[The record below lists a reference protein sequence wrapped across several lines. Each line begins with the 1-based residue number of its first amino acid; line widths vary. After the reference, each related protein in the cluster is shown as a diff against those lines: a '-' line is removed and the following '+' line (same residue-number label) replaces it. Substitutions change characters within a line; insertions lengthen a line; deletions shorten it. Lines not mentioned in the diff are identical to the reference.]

1 MAVDASSVSVVLGA
15 PGQAGSPQ
23 VVTAAGLVFTQAP
36 APAATSA
43 YWNYNGTN
51 LVGNVPTTKGFSLTI
66 GGTAAAS
73 LATVTSAYVFTVE
86 VGAGTR
92 LGQLSSGGAGATF
105 ENNQC
110 GIERNGSTGGLY
122 VFGAAS
128 TQFRSLV
135 GGAGSLYS
143 EVSAVAA
150 NPTTH
155 VGQMSTAHISGGST
169 ALTPTTCRIGLGAGT
184 TSSGTA
190 VTASGHDLSGRVGVT
205 VNSTGTASQPVLLVS
220 FATAYN
226 TPPFIQLTPGN
237 AATATQSLAT
247 TPFPVTT
254 TTGFSIQANT
264 TGMPAATYLWYYNVI
279 Q

>member
-43 YWNYNGTN
+43 YWNYDGTN
-51 LVGNVPTTKGFSLTI
+51 LVGNVPASKGFS
-66 GGTAAAS
+66 
-73 LATVTSAYVFTVE
+73 FTV
-86 VGAGTR
+86 GAVQK
-92 LGQLSSGGAGATF
+92 LG
-105 ENNQC
+105 
-110 GIERNGSTGGLY
+110 IGSTGLITTAISTGVALT
-122 VFGAAS
+122 AAS
-128 TQFRSLV
+128 AAFGFGFTGDQAAMKASWGDGVVVAATNTTLASN
-135 GGAGSLYS
+135 GQILLMAGTSTNAMN
-143 EVSAVAA
+143 VQAVAT
-150 NPTTH
+150 NPTTY
-155 VGQMSTAHISGGST
+155 VGQVGVAHLAGGSVP
-169 ALTPTTCRIGLGAGT
+169 LSLNTCRIGLGAGT

-205 VNSTGTASQPVLLVS
+205 VNSTGTVSQPVLLVS
-220 FATAYN
+220 FATAYA
-226 TPPFIQLTPGN
+226 TPPFIQLSPGN

-264 TGMPAATYLWYYNVI
+264 TGMPANTYLWYYNI
-279 Q
+279 FQ